1 MTHPYVSEYRES
13 HLNEWRETDMA
24 ERITLDAPE
33 MRPCNQVAAVRT
45 STNILI
51 GCNYRRPMPQP
62 SADAERGL
70 SRVMTCHRRFFDR
83 AYVSEGLRRDGDQD
97 AEHDLR
103 NACVQFLIHSFL
115 SKKDKHR
122 RLLQGLFEKESLV
135 FFLLFVLQRR
145 FHPFFISVIA
155 FQWVPYATADA

>member
-1 MTHPYVSEYRES
+1 
-13 HLNEWRETDMA
+13 MA
-24 ERITLDAPE
+24 PLHTPMSTVGTAMGQHAEHRIGEVKTGAG
-33 MRPCNQVAAVRT
+33 
-45 STNILI
+45 LI
-51 GCNYRRPMPQP
+51 GYEQADNAKRHDHD
-62 SADAERGL
+62 ADAERGL

-135 FFLLFVLQRR
+135 FSSFSCYRGD
-145 FHPFFISVIA
+145 FIRSSS
-155 FQWVPYATADA
+155 PS

>member
-1 MTHPYVSEYRES
+1 MSTVGNGDGQH
-13 HLNEWRETDMA
+13 A
-24 ERITLDAPE
+24 EHRIGEVKTGAG
-33 MRPCNQVAAVRT
+33 
-45 STNILI
+45 LI
-51 GCNYRRPMPQP
+51 GYEQADNAKRHDHD
-62 SADAERGL
+62 ADAERGL

-115 SKKDKHR
+115 SKKTNTADYCRVFLKKKV
-122 RLLQGLFEKESLV
+122 L

>member
-1 MTHPYVSEYRES
+1 MAVHHGTLTHADKHGRHSDGQHTKHGIGNVK
-13 HLNEWRETDMA
+13 
-24 ERITLDAPE
+24 
-33 MRPCNQVAAVRT
+33 T
-45 STNILI
+45 STGLI
-51 GCNYRRPMPQP
+51 GNEQSCDTKHRNHN
-62 SADAERGL
+62 ADAERGL
-70 SRVMTCHRRFFDR
+70 SRVMACHRRFFDR

-135 FFLLFVLQRR
+135 FSSTSCYRERLHMLSS
-145 FHPFFISVIA
+145 FITA
-155 FQWVPYATADA
+155 FRWVPYAAANV